1 MNQKELQK
9 FISYLVDNYQVFAP
23 QEEEKKV
30 IIKEISSAKTAAL
43 TSQLPFF
50 SWKKFFVPEK
60 EIMFSFKNSAL
71 IQNGAEKSSQ
81 IALLGV
87 NILDLRSILLYD
99 AVFANDPYYQKQR
112 KNTLIIGYGPEVK
125 LTDGALRKIETED
138 LKCLP
143 FDIFLYNINQGAKDQ
158 KYNIFS
164 ATEKGKKILSE
175 IDYKDYTEI
184 KFIGHKY
191 NSFLEEKKNLRREK
205 LKNNH
210 IQKIWDELGK
220 ICLECGKCAI
230 ACPTCFCFKINDCPE
245 LTEGA
250 GERARCWD
258 SCFYSEFSEVAG
270 PVSPAGEKPKF
281 LKNTAQKIHFWYYHK
296 FARIPDEY
304 NMMGCVGCHR
314 CVEVCPVGINIEKVM
329 EEVEKS

>member
-112 KNTLIIGYGPEVK
+112 KNTLIIGYGPEIK
-125 LTDGALRKIETED
+125 LADGALRKIETKD

-230 ACPTCFCFKINDCPE
+230 ACPTCFCSV
-245 LTEGA
+245 TEDHTNLDGTES
-250 GERARCWD
+250 ERVRKWD
-258 SCFYSEFSEVAG
+258 SCFSDNFSYMHGG
-270 PVSPAGEKPKF
+270 PIRKSTKSKYRHWI
-281 LKNTAQKIHFWYYHK
+281 THK
-296 FARIPDEY
+296 LANWHDQFGTS
-304 NMMGCVGCHR
+304 GCVGCGR
-314 CVEVCPVGINIEKVM
+314 CISWCPVGIDIT
-329 EEVEKS
+329 EEVVKLQELESKG